1 MTRHSR
7 PPALLRRPGIDE
19 EDLDG
24 IGGITELEKFEPE
37 RVDGVS
43 QPANGFPVLLMKGL
57 GNSGTAAEEDTVED
71 DLAKDGAQSD
81 DDSPDTGAPGED
93 IDGSGDSHEDDDTKA
108 SKETSAEDAAPV
120 VAELA
125 EPTAEAVKAAA
136 ADYETARR
144 DYLAAEPGLK
154 GADSATE
161 LLKARAEWNHWNTL
175 GKDEGLDGTE
185 DGRKQWIV
193 KHLEPKVLVSTDSGN
208 ATWASP
214 VGDLVIPEAA
224 AAEPVAELA
233 KELLEAEEAV
243 YKRTFTADERRH
255 AASEGHALP
264 DGSYPIENKGDLDNA
279 AHLARSGHGQVAEAK
294 ALIRRRASELG
305 VGNPLDDG
313 NGSATKADG
322 DSDSDDLPAGKKACP
337 TCKGKKTIKDGG
349 MKCPACKGKGFMKPK
364 AAAAKAVR
372 EVTEAALKAGMI
384 TQQAADEILAQIDG
398 PEVTEKASRPLPA
411 TTEPV
416 AAHREPDG
424 TSTVEQLEPE
434 AGLGTDPDKTADKV
448 PASVAALTM
457 KEEAPYVVKR
467 AHDAF
472 CAAYAAKDVL
482 DEYPALT
489 SVGDAAEGMG
499 GWFSGL
505 AAKAAEAGDTTET
518 ADLAAL
524 VKAAEAVRSYD
535 PAAVEDGRALLH
547 KSFQQMY
554 PTEHISPKD
563 APKPG
568 SYTRPYLS
576 SSHAAESAGD
586 WTVNIPESTRTPS
599 AEDHQRGYLTAGHA
613 SPSPSD
619 HGPNNPQGHDV
630 RQYYTTSQKDM
641 AMAAMRSM
649 HDHISATFAGCCPM
663 APSTAVMPPGMGAAH
678 APGTM
683 APPSQGGLNVG
694 KEAAVFDED
703 ALRAAADAV
712 ARKAAKKARKA
723 VLAAAAPAVDPA
735 VIQNMVAE
743 QLDALTGPLNDQIA
757 TLRKELDELGKQP
770 DPAMAPVRGQ
780 MARRPAGDA
789 AAPVEKRSLIEE
801 ARERQTAKAVDE
813 HANYLAYLRMQAENH
828 DPKVRERAEDL
839 LTKEAARVPA

>member
-1 MTRHSR
+1 M
-7 PPALLRRPGIDE
+7 
-19 EDLDG
+19 DG
-24 IGGITELEKFEPE
+24 SGSVTELEKFEPE
-37 RVDGVS
+37 RVDLVTS
-43 QPANGFPVLLMKGL
+43 PATGLSFLLLKGL
-57 GNSGTAAEEDTVED
+57 PDAPEGDIMQED
-71 DLAKDGAQSD
+71 DIAKNGDAAD
-81 DDSPDTGAPGED
+81 DDSPDTGAPGDD
-93 IDGSGDSHEDDDTKA
+93 IDGAGDSHEDDDDDKA
-108 SKETSAEDAAPV
+108 SKETAPA

-125 EPTAEAVKAAA
+125 EPSAEAVKAAA

-144 DYLAAEPGLK
+144 DWLAAEPGLK

-161 LLKARAEWNHWNTL
+161 LLKARADWNHWNTL
-175 GKDEGLDGTE
+175 GKDEGLDGSE
-185 DGRKQWIV
+185 EGRKRWIV
-193 KHLEPKVLVSTDSGN
+193 KHLTDG
-208 ATWASP
+208 APEVTLTVPAA
-214 VGDLVIPEAA
+214 GELVIPDAVLACSDQVLPATE
-224 AAEPVAELA
+224 AELA
-233 KELLEAEEAV
+233 KELLDAEEAI
-243 YKRTFTADERRH
+243 YKRTFTADERRK
-255 AASEGHALP
+255 AAAENHALP
-264 DGSYPIENKGDLDNA
+264 DGSYPIENTSDLDNA
-279 AHLARSGHGQVAEAK
+279 ATLARSGHGQVAEAK
-294 ALIRRRASELG
+294 ALIRRRAKELG
-305 VGNPLDDG
+305 VNNPLDDG
-313 NGSATKADG
+313 GGSATKAD
-322 DSDSDDLPAGKKACP
+322 SDSDADDMPPGKKPCP
-337 TCKGKKTIKDGG
+337 TCKGKKTIKDGN

-364 AAAAKAVR
+364 AAAKEAVR
-372 EVTEAALKAGMI
+372 VMTETALKAGMI
-384 TQQAADEILAQIDG
+384 TQQAADEILAQITDD
-398 PEVTEKASRPLPA
+398 EVAEKASRPLPS

-416 AAHREPDG
+416 APHREPDG
-424 TSTVEQLEPE
+424 TSTIEQLEPD

-457 KEEAPYVVKR
+457 KEAPYVVKR

-472 CAAYAAKDVL
+472 CAAYAGSDVL
-482 DEYPALT
+482 EEYPAMK
-489 SVGDAAEGMG
+489 SVADAAETLG

-505 AAKAAEAGDTTET
+505 AAKAAETGDATEA

-524 VKAAEAVRSYD
+524 VKAAEAVRSFD
-535 PAAVEDGRALLH
+535 PAAVDDGRALLH

-599 AEDHQRGYLTAGHA
+599 ADDYQRGNLTAGHQ
-613 SPSPSD
+613 SPSPGD

-649 HDHISATFAGCCPM
+649 HDHIAATFSGCCPM
-663 APSTAVMPPGMGAAH
+663 APSTMQMPPGMGAAH

-683 APPSQGGLNVG
+683 APPSQGGINTV
-694 KEAAVFDED
+694 KEASVFDEA

-712 ARKAAKKARKA
+712 ARKAVKKAARKA
-723 VLAAAAPAVDPA
+723 ALDATAPAMDPA

-780 MARRPAGDA
+780 MARRPAGDQP
-789 AAPVEKRSLIEE
+789 APVEKRSLIEE
-801 ARERQTAKAVDE
+801 ARERQAAKAADE
-813 HANYLAYLRMQAENH
+813 RANFVAYLQMQAGSD
-828 DPKVRERAEDL
+828 DPKVRERAEEL
-839 LTKEAARVPA
+839 LTKQELRTPA